1 MNNYR
6 GDIIEESL
14 ENKDVLKKVSI
25 LSTKIEVVTEKHQTP
40 WLTKW
45 TLHFVEIQ
53 EDKAQ
58 EIAKEISKSLD
69 RDHAWYADFVNDTKH
84 YIIFRDKIFFVD
96 RQNQEQYDE
105 AKNFG
110 LSLGIP
116 EYQVDFHPKVEK
128 WER

>member
-14 ENKDVLKKVSI
+14 ENKGVLKKVSI
-25 LSTKIEVVTEKHQTP
+25 LSTKIETVTEKHKTP
-40 WLTKW
+40 WLSKW
-45 TLHFVEIQ
+45 TLHFVEIHENQ
-53 EDKAQ
+53 AR
-58 EIAKEISKSLD
+58 EIAEEISKSLD

-84 YIIFRDKIFFVD
+84 YIIYRDKIFFVD
-96 RQNQEQYDE
+96 RQSQEQYDD
-105 AKNFG
+105 AKNYG
-110 LSLGIP
+110 VSLGIP